1 MSFKIINS
9 KDSSHYLTIQKSSAF
24 RNTGSKV
31 SENDKSYFGNKAT
44 HKNGFYPEDIEQAL
58 IELSKDRSTIVLD
71 KEGKPYDENPN
82 VSRDGNGDFIL
93 SNDYY
98 DKLKVFT
105 RLESDN
111 SSKDL
116 AESMDKLGMIIS
128 SAKENSA
135 DNKQALRNFN
145 ANVIKGFL
153 QTNDMETLQAKVKVE
168 VANLEA
174 SLKFNSPSWWTRTG
188 NTVRDFF
195 DELGTAISNFFK
207 YIGSKISSIST
218 SNLQKRQ
225 AALELELKS
234 REITDEPTVQQLK
247 NLMAD
252 FDKDRAV
259 GVDVSAER
267 VKKFIED
274 NQEYKDLI
282 RTISNQGKEN
292 STALASYGT
301 VQKEI
306 DATLDN
312 ISSAIEG
319 AYKAKELD
327 DEKARNA
334 LARDNKFKSNYKPG
348 VAKNR
353 TQKTIDAHKMNFSS
367 DLEKYFDERREIENR
382 SSIKNNDNVNLDAKS
397 VDHADQI
404 KTRTNTTS
412 TTLTTHLE
420 RYKDG
425 VFSDSKNNEN
435 KSESNSDK
443 IINQENLEKEISDK
457 VSKLKVNVE
466 KVIKRNKEESSNNT
480 NHNTSDSQNKVNPL
494 FKPSNK
500 LGEQST
506 KTTSK
511 RVEVKTGLELDSIKE
526 VASNVEEEKPSNNN
540 IGSTNQNIN
549 TNTKVAN
556 IENQGNLKL
565 LLEFFKNNT
574 IKPSW
579 STYTYYK
586 EGNVSIGEKQH
597 IDVVL
602 PRYVLDAYDSAQH
615 NLQTIVSGIA
625 KDLKE
630 NSGYNQ
636 IAQKITEARNKHHE
650 GYDKYVTEDFKMAI
664 KSGNDLGFYANVPE
678 YIKDPSNVEKA
689 LKKHEDRRGRR
700 GGKDWQSGL
709 EENVLPTLFDSN
721 NQGNNIQQ
729 MGVLSKQ

>member
-58 IELSKDRSTIVLD
+58 IELSKDRSIIVLD
-71 KEGKPYDENPN
+71 IKGKPYDKNPN
-82 VSRDGNGDFIL
+82 VSRDGDGDFIL

-98 DKLKVFT
+98 EKLKVFT

-116 AESMDKLGMIIS
+116 AESMNKLRMIIS

-174 SLKFNSPSWWTRTG
+174 SLKFNSPSWWDRTI
-188 NTVRDFF
+188 NTIEDGLDKAWKSVC
-195 DELGTAISNFFK
+195 NFFK
-207 YIGSKISSIST
+207 RGYYFLSSMST
-218 SNLQKRQ
+218 SDLQKRQ

-247 NLMAD
+247 DLMAD
-252 FDKDRAV
+252 FDNSRAV
-259 GVDVSAER
+259 GVNVSAATVE
-267 VKKFIED
+267 KFIEN
-274 NQEYKDLI
+274 NQEYKSLI

-292 STALASYGT
+292 STALAIDGT
-301 VQKEI
+301 VQKEV
-306 DATLDN
+306 DATLKN

-319 AYKAKELD
+319 AYKAKEFD
-327 DEKARNA
+327 DEKARNG
-334 LARDNKFKSNYKPG
+334 LARENKFKANYKPG

-353 TQKTIDAHKMNFSS
+353 TQETIDAHKMNFSS

-425 VFSDSKNNEN
+425 VCGDSKNNEN
-435 KSESNSDK
+435 KSESNSDN
-443 IINQENLEKEISDK
+443 IINQENLTIQNKDTISTNVKKSDPNENLQQREKSDSSAKLKEMVQKSKDMKNKKVDNLLKFITENTNPKDGSVYTYRKEETIEGTLVRLPRCILKAYEKCGGNDK
-457 VSKLKVNVE
+457 VSDTVTQLKNDIANPMSIIEKLSTYMAGSNTEYNGTRGYNTYSLNATLKQALSDGNKLSNALNYGSIEKPVE
-466 KVIKRNKEESSNNT
+466 KKEDPHKSFYNAEKNQSNSKMVN
-480 NHNTSDSQNKVNPL
+480 SAKV
-494 FKPSNK
+494 
-500 LGEQST
+500 
-506 KTTSK
+506 
-511 RVEVKTGLELDSIKE
+511 V
-526 VASNVEEEKPSNNN
+526 
-540 IGSTNQNIN
+540 
-549 TNTKVAN
+549 
-556 IENQGNLKL
+556 
-565 LLEFFKNNT
+565 
-574 IKPSW
+574 
-579 STYTYYK
+579 
-586 EGNVSIGEKQH
+586 
-597 IDVVL
+597 
-602 PRYVLDAYDSAQH
+602 
-615 NLQTIVSGIA
+615 
-625 KDLKE
+625 
-630 NSGYNQ
+630 
-636 IAQKITEARNKHHE
+636 
-650 GYDKYVTEDFKMAI
+650 
-664 KSGNDLGFYANVPE
+664 
-678 YIKDPSNVEKA
+678 
-689 LKKHEDRRGRR
+689 
-700 GGKDWQSGL
+700 
-709 EENVLPTLFDSN
+709 
-721 NQGNNIQQ
+721 
-729 MGVLSKQ
+729 